1 MRVRVAIIFQFPRR
15 PTASL
20 KIHRNFGF
28 GSRWLVSANCIELLA
43 FVPLKSNCSIV
54 PAQEWAFRAFGEE
67 FAGYF
72 SKGDSLTRVACRL
85 GLTCMLSKGMT
96 FQISSIRTG
105 MRQSTL
111 LSRRPLEKVA

>member
-43 FVPLKSNCSIV
+43 FVPLKREKT
-54 PAQEWAFRAFGEE
+54 QLFDRAS
-67 FAGYF
+67 AGMGVQGF
-72 SKGDSLTRVACRL
+72 WRGICWI
-85 GLTCMLSKGMT
+85 
-96 FQISSIRTG
+96 FQ
-105 MRQSTL
+105 
-111 LSRRPLEKVA
+111 